1 MKLFS
6 FIGMVSISLLL
17 SSCEFNCSIGK
28 KEEVATPETSW
39 NNRVRND
46 IKLETNN
53 VKIEKAYLVFDD
65 GSNVP
70 EDNIVDFSKEIKM
83 IVVVDSGWKEM
94 NGNVNLGASEK
105 ITVSGKVLLD
115 EKDIFEKNL
124 SSAGISPEDAK
135 IIGLTAS
142 IKLKSE
148 VRPLTTFLV
157 SFTIWDKNSEAFIK
171 GSYKL
176 FSK

>member
-6 FIGMVSISLLL
+6 IIRIASVSLLL

-28 KEEVATPETSW
+28 KEEVETPKTW

-53 VKIEKAYLVFDD
+53 VKIEKAYLIFDD
-65 GSNVP
+65 GSNIP
-70 EDNIVDFSKEIKM
+70 EDNIVDFSKGIKM
-83 IVVVDSGWKEM
+83 IVVVDSGWKEI
-94 NGNVNLGASEK
+94 NGKVNLGASEK
-105 ITVSGKVLLD
+105 ITAQNKVLLEEED
-115 EKDIFEKNL
+115 MFAKDH
-124 SSAGISPEDAK
+124 SAGISPEVAK

-142 IKLKSE
+142 IELKSK

-157 SFTIWDKNSEAFIK
+157 SFNIWDKNSEAFIK

-176 FSK
+176 YSK

>member
-6 FIGMVSISLLL
+6 FIGIVSISLLL

-28 KEEVATPETSW
+28 KEEVETPKTW

-53 VKIEKAYLVFDD
+53 VKLEKAYLVFND
-65 GSNVP
+65 GSNIP

-83 IVVVDSGWKEM
+83 IVVVDSGWKEL
-94 NGNVNLGASEK
+94 NGKVNLGASEK
-105 ITVSGKVLLD
+105 ITVLGKVLLD
-115 EKDIFEKNL
+115 EKDIFAKDL
-124 SSAGISPEDAK
+124 SSTGISPEDAK

-142 IKLKSE
+142 IELKSE

-157 SFTIWDKNSEAFIK
+157 SFNIWDKNSEAFVK

-176 FSK
+176 YSK